1 MRYVFGPVPSRRL
14 GFSLGVDLTGRKRCS
29 LDCVYCQLGST
40 SRPTVVRRQYVP
52 VESILRELKNVL
64 RTKQQID
71 FITLSGSGEPTLN
84 SRIGPLIKAIKKI
97 TDIPVAV
104 LTNGT
109 TLTKASVARALLA
122 ADMVA
127 PSLDAA
133 SQAVFRKVN
142 RPHESLKVSEIT
154 KALAEFRRTFTG
166 QIWLEI
172 LFVKGVN
179 DSAEHVAQLVRQVAR
194 IKPDKVHL
202 NTVVRPPAESDAKPA
217 SQTFLRR
224 IAGKFTP
231 RAEVIVGFSSGH
243 QSKST
248 DSSAERIVRMARRR
262 PVTLRDIC
270 DGLGLHANEALK
282 VIQQLLR
289 RKRLNSRV
297 YQGKRYYE

>member
-40 SRPTVVRRQYVP
+40 SRTTVARRQYVP
-52 VESILRELKNVL
+52 VEAILRELRKVL

-84 SRIGPLIKAIKKI
+84 SGIGPLIRAIKKI

-109 TLTKASVARALLA
+109 TLTKAGVAKALLA

-142 RPHESLKVSEIT
+142 RPYESLKISEIV
-154 KALAEFRRTFTG
+154 KALAEFRRRFNG

-179 DSAEHVAQLVRQVAR
+179 DSAEHVAKLVRQVTR

-202 NTVVRPPAESDAKPA
+202 NTVVRPPAESDAKPVCR
-217 SQTFLRR
+217 TFLRR

-231 RAEVIVGFSSGH
+231 RAEVIASFSSRH
-243 QSKST
+243 QSKLT
-248 DSSAERIVRMARRR
+248 DNSAERIIRMVRRR
-262 PVTLRDIC
+262 PVTLQDIC
-270 DGLGLHANEALK
+270 NGLGLHANETLK

-289 RKRLNSRV
+289 RTRLTSRIHR
-297 YQGKRYYE
+297 GKRYYE